1 MAIVSAVPNCLLGP
15 PPLPPGK
22 RFLCKTTTTT
32 NGASVASGSGAARKN
47 QASMQSS
54 TYLSFR
60 DPAVESWIPMGIV
73 VAYPREVINKPPINN
88 KKLGKTERAP
98 NGGLIKTASTSQSR
112 GKNRASNTWRTNG
125 SLSRDLEV
133 SDCDEIDGARVIE
146 TNLFRSHSEGNLHT
160 LRNNRN
166 RRRANNDP
174 VFSTPLD
181 KCIKRIYGSWKN
193 LLQLG
198 GMSRPS
204 KAVTQVKKVAPPA
217 VPDVFR
223 HSGSSFGSAGYA
235 SSEDGGF
242 LSSGG
247 GSAIGA
253 GSAGDDGSYGMPS
266 GKSPGPIFTH
276 PGFAFPPVV
285 GKYAHAEDQG
295 IDMTQSPGR
304 DSPGSSGSGSGSRH
318 STASLD
324 SGRASGYHLG
334 GPRGPGALASSPRC
348 SISSLGSHPDRPADL
363 DVVHAWLTELQFDEY
378 FPLFASAGY
387 DLATITR
394 MTPEDLTAIG
404 IKKPNHRKRLK
415 AEIDNLNVGDGLPEH
430 VPGSLEEWLRL
441 LRLEEYLGA
450 LHQQGMRSVED
461 VTTLTW
467 EDLEDIGIV
476 RLGHQKKLLLAIKRV
491 KDIRAGKRIQ
501 PLDLARLPPHPGHTQ
516 DVVIQRGGPD
526 LPSPDE
532 DCSSPVLRSFQRVG
546 NEATSTWRSMYA
558 ALPGGLEYSTINRGS
573 AGSRGKS
580 LESLEDAPLVYPPSP
595 APTSHADPIGW
606 RPRCFEDGD
615 LTPTNEAATSVDAG
629 GGTLPRP
636 RHCLVR
642 PRPVAKVTATPGQF
656 KSLPRD
662 FDNKYQ
668 LTYGLESSPHL
679 SKRRPPS
686 PPRRQSSRELVAPG
700 ANVNPSGDVVIDCS
714 GPVPTATCDD
724 HHIHHHLHHPPPPAP
739 APAMPSTPQMNRP
752 PSSTMSRSWGSVS
765 VNVNEE
771 HELIATLALQHRN
784 GSDASFKSSS
794 STESDSL
801 PFANENAGTIKQRAA
816 RVQEYA
822 GSPGGLGSH
831 VMGGHHMGG
840 GHNNVNNGN
849 NNGEGGGGEPADVL
863 NDIGNMLANL
873 TDELDAMLEEEKR
886 QGLNS

>member
-1 MAIVSAVPNCLLGP
+1 MRRI
-15 PPLPPGK
+15 
-22 RFLCKTTTTT
+22 
-32 NGASVASGSGAARKN
+32 SV
-47 QASMQSS
+47 
-54 TYLSFR
+54 
-60 DPAVESWIPMGIV
+60 
-73 VAYPREVINKPPINN
+73 
-88 KKLGKTERAP
+88 
-98 NGGLIKTASTSQSR
+98 
-112 GKNRASNTWRTNG
+112 
-125 SLSRDLEV
+125 
-133 SDCDEIDGARVIE
+133 
-146 TNLFRSHSEGNLHT
+146 
-160 LRNNRN
+160 
-166 RRRANNDP
+166 
-174 VFSTPLD
+174 
-181 KCIKRIYGSWKN
+181 
-193 LLQLG
+193 G

-204 KAVTQVKKVAPPA
+204 KAVTQAKKVAPPA

-235 SSEDGGF
+235 SSEDGCF
-242 LSSGG
+242 LSGG
-247 GSAIGA
+247 GSNG
-253 GSAGDDGSYGMPS
+253 GGGGGGGGAGDDGSYGMPS

-276 PGFAFPPVV
+276 PGFAFPPIV

-334 GPRGPGALASSPRC
+334 PRGPGALASSPRC

-363 DVVHAWLTELQFDEY
+363 DVVHAWLTELQLEEY
-378 FPLFASAGY
+378 FPLFATAGY

-415 AEIDNLNVGDGLPEH
+415 AEIDNLNIGDGLPEH

-516 DVVIQRGGPD
+516 EVVIQRSGPD

-532 DCSSPVLRSFQRVG
+532 DCSSPVLRSFQRAGGAAAGG
-546 NEATSTWRSMYA
+546 NETSSGNAWRSMYA
-558 ALPGGLEYSTINRGS
+558 ALPTGLDYNTMGRGP
-573 AGSRGKS
+573 RGKS
-580 LESLEDAPLVYPPSP
+580 LESLEDAPLGYPPSP
-595 APTSHADPIGW
+595 APSSSLAHGQLVEW
-606 RPRCFEDGD
+606 RPRSFEDGD
-615 LTPTNEAATSVDAG
+615 LTPTNEASVVEAG

-668 LTYGLESSPHL
+668 LTYGLESSPNL

-686 PPRRQSSRELVAPG
+686 PPRRQSSREMGSLSVTTG
-700 ANVNPSGDVVIDCS
+700 VGQSGTSDVVIDCS
-714 GPVPTATCDD
+714 GPVPTASCDE
-724 HHIHHHLHHPPPPAP
+724 HHHHHHHHHLHHHHPPPPPAP
-739 APAMPSTPQMNRP
+739 APAPSTPSQLNRP
-752 PSSTMSRSWGSVS
+752 PSSMSRSWGSVS

-771 HELIATLALQHRN
+771 HELIASLALQHRN

-816 RVQEYA
+816 RAQEYA
-822 GSPGGLGSH
+822 SSPGNMSSH
-831 VMGGHHMGG
+831 VMSHHSL
-840 GHNNVNNGN
+840 VNSSS
-849 NNGEGGGGEPADVL
+849 GGEPADVL

-886 QGLNS
+886 QGLNP

>member
-1 MAIVSAVPNCLLGP
+1 MLFV
-15 PPLPPGK
+15 
-22 RFLCKTTTTT
+22 
-32 NGASVASGSGAARKN
+32 VASI
-47 QASMQSS
+47 ASSS
-54 TYLSFR
+54 IFDMRPVVQHRINGRFYAMFIADFKVFRRSSF
-60 DPAVESWIPMGIV
+60 
-73 VAYPREVINKPPINN
+73 NFQC
-88 KKLGKTERAP
+88 T
-98 NGGLIKTASTSQSR
+98 
-112 GKNRASNTWRTNG
+112 
-125 SLSRDLEV
+125 
-133 SDCDEIDGARVIE
+133 
-146 TNLFRSHSEGNLHT
+146 
-160 LRNNRN
+160 
-166 RRRANNDP
+166 
-174 VFSTPLD
+174 
-181 KCIKRIYGSWKN
+181 
-193 LLQLG
+193 LG
-198 GMSRPS
+198 GMNRPS
-204 KAVTQVKKVAPPA
+204 KAVTQAKKVAPPA

-235 SSEDGGF
+235 SSEDSCFLPGSGPGGTT
-242 LSSGG
+242 
-247 GSAIGA
+247 
-253 GSAGDDGSYGMPS
+253 DEGSYGVPS

-334 GPRGPGALASSPRC
+334 PRGPGALASSPRC

-363 DVVHAWLTELQFDEY
+363 DVVHAWLTELQFEEY
-378 FPLFASAGY
+378 LPLFASAGY

-415 AEIDNLNVGDGLPEH
+415 AEIDNLNIGDGLPEH
-430 VPGSLEEWLRL
+430 IPGSLEEWLRL

-501 PLDLARLPPHPGHTQ
+501 PLDLARLPPHPGQTQ

-532 DCSSPVLRSFQRVG
+532 DCSSPVLRSFQRG
-546 NEATSTWRSMYA
+546 GSDTTSGGAWRSMYA
-558 ALPGGLEYSTINRGS
+558 ALPADYNIVGRS
-573 AGSRGKS
+573 GSRGKS
-580 LESLEDAPLVYPPSP
+580 LESLEDAPLGYPPSP
-595 APTSHADPIGW
+595 APSTHPQPVEW
-606 RPRCFEDGD
+606 RPRSFEDGD
-615 LTPTNEAATSVDAG
+615 LTPTNDTSVVDAG

-679 SKRRPPS
+679 PKRCPPS
-686 PPRRQSSRELVAPG
+686 PPRRQSSRDNSGSGVG
-700 ANVNPSGDVVIDCS
+700 VGGSGVGDVVIDCS
-714 GPVPTATCDD
+714 GPVPTASCED
-724 HHIHHHLHHPPPPAP
+724 HHIHHHQHHHLIHHPSPPPPAP
-739 APAMPSTPQMNRP
+739 APVPSTPPQINRP
-752 PSSTMSRSWGSVS
+752 PSSMSRSWGSVS

-771 HELIATLALQHRN
+771 HELIASLALQHRN

-816 RVQEYA
+816 RAQEYA
-822 GSPGGLGSH
+822 SG
-831 VMGGHHMGG
+831 
-840 GHNNVNNGN
+840 NTGN
-849 NNGEGGGGEPADVL
+849 NMPSHGISHHTGGSEPADVL

>member
-1 MAIVSAVPNCLLGP
+1 MRRI
-15 PPLPPGK
+15 
-22 RFLCKTTTTT
+22 
-32 NGASVASGSGAARKN
+32 SV
-47 QASMQSS
+47 
-54 TYLSFR
+54 
-60 DPAVESWIPMGIV
+60 
-73 VAYPREVINKPPINN
+73 
-88 KKLGKTERAP
+88 
-98 NGGLIKTASTSQSR
+98 
-112 GKNRASNTWRTNG
+112 
-125 SLSRDLEV
+125 
-133 SDCDEIDGARVIE
+133 
-146 TNLFRSHSEGNLHT
+146 
-160 LRNNRN
+160 
-166 RRRANNDP
+166 
-174 VFSTPLD
+174 
-181 KCIKRIYGSWKN
+181 
-193 LLQLG
+193 G

-204 KAVTQVKKVAPPA
+204 KAVTQAKKVAPPA
-217 VPDVFR
+217 VPNDFR

-235 SSEDGGF
+235 SSEDGSCF
-242 LSSGG
+242 LPGGLQPHGSGG
-247 GSAIGA
+247 GVVNSMNLTGGGHGLGA
-253 GSAGDDGSYGMPS
+253 PGSCGPNGGGGGGGGGDDGPYGMPA
-266 GKSPGPIFTH
+266 GKSPGPIFSH
-276 PGFAFPPVV
+276 PGFSFPAMV
-285 GKYAHAEDQG
+285 GKYAQHAEDQG

-334 GPRGPGALASSPRC
+334 PRSAGALTSSPRC
-348 SISSLGSHPDRPADL
+348 SISSLGSHPDRPTDL
-363 DVVHAWLTELQFDEY
+363 DLVHAWLAELQFDEY

-516 DVVIQRGGPD
+516 EVVIQRGGPD

-532 DCSSPVLRSFQRVG
+532 DCSSPILRSFQRPSDSHNTSSLSSNG
-546 NEATSTWRSMYA
+546 NGNSNGNGTGNGTGIGTGNGSSASSCASNNSTSWRSMYA
-558 ALPGGLEYSTINRGS
+558 ALPQSCLEYGTLSRAPSLIVGGS
-573 AGSRGKS
+573 SVGHSRGKS
-580 LESLEDAPLVYPPSP
+580 LESLEDVPLGYPPSP
-595 APTSHADPIGW
+595 APQSHHPQILDW
-606 RPRCFEDGD
+606 RPRSYDDGD
-615 LTPTNEAATSVDAG
+615 LTPTNDHAILIENIG

-642 PRPVAKVTATPGQF
+642 PRPVAKIQATHQGSY

-668 LTYGLESSPHL
+668 LTYGHDSSPNL
-679 SKRRPPS
+679 MKRRPPS
-686 PPRRQSSRELVAPG
+686 PPRRQSSRDLSSGSPITGGNSGNNG
-700 ANVNPSGDVVIDCS
+700 ADVVIDCS
-714 GPVPTATCDD
+714 GPVPTSTCDD
-724 HHIHHHLHHPPPPAP
+724 HHQQRLLHHQHQQHGQFHHLQHLTTRSSSPATQCQASQTP
-739 APAMPSTPQMNRP
+739 VGSSTPAQLSRP
-752 PSSTMSRSWGSVS
+752 PSSMSRSWGSVS
-765 VNVNEE
+765 ANVAEE
-771 HELIATLALQHRN
+771 HELMATLASQHRN

-816 RVQEYA
+816 RAAQEYA
-822 GSPGGLGSH
+822 NSPSH
-831 VMGGHHMGG
+831 IISQQHH
-840 GHNNVNNGN
+840 HSSSVSTVSVSS
-849 NNGEGGGGEPADVL
+849 EPADVL
-863 NDIGNMLANL
+863 SDIGNMLTNL
-873 TDELDAMLEEEKR
+873 TNELDAMLEEEKR
-886 QGLNS
+886 QGLNP

>member
-1 MAIVSAVPNCLLGP
+1 MAITAVTNCLGP

-22 RFLCKTTTTT
+22 RYSQKSSKKL
-32 NGASVASGSGAARKN
+32 
-47 QASMQSS
+47 SS
-54 TYLSFR
+54 TYKSFR
-60 DPAVESWIPMGIV
+60 DPALETW
-73 VAYPREVINKPPINN
+73 
-88 KKLGKTERAP
+88 L
-98 NGGLIKTASTSQSR
+98 SR
-112 GKNRASNTWRTNG
+112 GIPENFMTKLHLCEMPVNKIGTNQ
-125 SLSRDLEV
+125 S
-133 SDCDEIDGARVIE
+133 
-146 TNLFRSHSEGNLHT
+146 LFRSCSEGNLRVHET
-160 LRNNRN
+160 TVLPSN
-166 RRRANNDP
+166 
-174 VFSTPLD
+174 TPLN
-181 KCIKRIYGSWKN
+181 KCIKAIYGSWKN
-193 LLQLG
+193 LLHLG

-204 KAVTQVKKVAPPA
+204 KAVTQAKKVAPPA

-235 SSEDGGF
+235 SSEDSCF
-242 LSSGG
+242 LSGSGPG
-247 GSAIGA
+247 GTA
-253 GSAGDDGSYGMPS
+253 DDGSYGMPS

-276 PGFAFPPVV
+276 SGFAFPPVI

-334 GPRGPGALASSPRC
+334 PRGPGALASSPRC

-363 DVVHAWLTELQFDEY
+363 DVVHAWLTELQFEEY

-415 AEIDNLNVGDGLPEH
+415 AEIDNLNIGDGLPEH

-532 DCSSPVLRSFQRVG
+532 DCSSPVLRSFQRG
-546 NEATSTWRSMYA
+546 GSDTTSGVAWKSMYA
-558 ALPGGLEYSTINRGS
+558 AFPTDYNTVGRTS
-573 AGSRGKS
+573 SRGKS
-580 LESLEDAPLVYPPSP
+580 LESLEDAPLGYPPSP
-595 APTSHADPIGW
+595 APISHPQPLDW
-606 RPRCFEDGD
+606 RPRSFEDGD
-615 LTPTNEAATSVDAG
+615 LTPTNDASVIDAG

-642 PRPVAKVTATPGQF
+642 PRPVAKVTATPGQY

-662 FDNKYQ
+662 LDNKYQ

-679 SKRRPPS
+679 PKRCPPS
-686 PPRRQSSRELVAPG
+686 PPRRQSSRDTSSSVGSSA
-700 ANVNPSGDVVIDCS
+700 VGDVVIDCS
-714 GPVPTATCDD
+714 GPVPTASCDD
-724 HHIHHHLHHPPPPAP
+724 HHIHQHHHQHHHPLLHHPPPPPP
-739 APAMPSTPQMNRP
+739 APTPAPSTPSQLNRP
-752 PSSTMSRSWGSVS
+752 SSSMSRSWGSVS
-765 VNVNEE
+765 VNINEE

-801 PFANENAGTIKQRAA
+801 PFANENAGTIKQRTSRA
-816 RVQEYA
+816 QEYMA
-822 GSPGGLGSH
+822 GGPNSSI
-831 VMGGHHMGG
+831 GGHI
-840 GHNNVNNGN
+840 VNHHSN
-849 NNGEGGGGEPADVL
+849 GGEPADVL

>member
-1 MAIVSAVPNCLLGP
+1 MAITAVSICLGP

-22 RFLCKTTTTT
+22 RFLHK
-32 NGASVASGSGAARKN
+32 SSKKL
-47 QASMQSS
+47 SS
-54 TYLSFR
+54 TYKSFR
-60 DPAVESWIPMGIV
+60 DPAVEAWIPCGIFDKSQTKLYV
-73 VAYPREVINKPPINN
+73 REHSSVIYTINN
-88 KKLGKTERAP
+88 
-98 NGGLIKTASTSQSR
+98 S
-112 GKNRASNTWRTNG
+112 
-125 SLSRDLEV
+125 
-133 SDCDEIDGARVIE
+133 
-146 TNLFRSHSEGNLHT
+146 NLFRSCSEGNLS
-160 LRNNRN
+160 NRKTN
-166 RRRANNDP
+166 TAL
-174 VFSTPLD
+174 FATPLD
-181 KCIKRIYGSWKN
+181 KCIQAIYGSWKN
-193 LLQLG
+193 LMHLG
-198 GMSRPS
+198 GMNRPS
-204 KAVTQVKKVAPPA
+204 KAVTQAKKVAPPA

-235 SSEDGGF
+235 SSEDSCF
-242 LSSGG
+242 LSGSGPG
-247 GSAIGA
+247 GTT
-253 GSAGDDGSYGMPS
+253 DDGSYGMPS

-334 GPRGPGALASSPRC
+334 PRGPGALASSPRC
-348 SISSLGSHPDRPADL
+348 SISSLGSHPDRPTDL
-363 DVVHAWLTELQFDEY
+363 DVVHAWLTELQFEEY

-404 IKKPNHRKRLK
+404 IKKPNHRKQLK
-415 AEIDNLNVGDGLPEH
+415 AEIDNLNIGDGLPEH
-430 VPGSLEEWLRL
+430 IPGSLEEWLRL

-516 DVVIQRGGPD
+516 DVVIQRGGSD

-532 DCSSPVLRSFQRVG
+532 DCSSPVLKSFQRGG
-546 NEATSTWRSMYA
+546 NDTSAWRSMYA
-558 ALPGGLEYSTINRGS
+558 ALPADYNIVDRT
-573 AGSRGKS
+573 GSRGKS
-580 LESLEDAPLVYPPSP
+580 LESLEDAPLGYPPSP
-595 APTSHADPIGW
+595 APTTHQQPMEW
-606 RPRCFEDGD
+606 RPRSFEDGD
-615 LTPTNEAATSVDAG
+615 LTPTNDTSVVDAG

-668 LTYGLESSPHL
+668 LSYGLESSPHL
-679 SKRRPPS
+679 SKRCPPS
-686 PPRRQSSRELVAPG
+686 PPRRQSSRESGSSAVG
-700 ANVNPSGDVVIDCS
+700 SGGSGVGDVVIDCS
-714 GPVPTATCDD
+714 GPVPTASCED
-724 HHIHHHLHHPPPPAP
+724 HHIHHHQHHHILHHPSPPPPAP
-739 APAMPSTPQMNRP
+739 APAPSTPPQMNRP
-752 PSSTMSRSWGSVS
+752 PSSMSRSWGSVS

-771 HELIATLALQHRN
+771 HELIASLALQHRN

-816 RVQEYA
+816 RTQEYA
-822 GSPGGLGSH
+822 SGNPSNNIQNHVISHHSSGS
-831 VMGGHHMGG
+831 
-840 GHNNVNNGN
+840 
-849 NNGEGGGGEPADVL
+849 EPTDVL

>member
-1 MAIVSAVPNCLLGP
+1 MAITAVSSCLGP

-22 RFLCKTTTTT
+22 RFLQR
-32 NGASVASGSGAARKN
+32 SSRKL
-47 QASMQSS
+47 SS
-54 TYLSFR
+54 TYQSFR
-60 DPAVESWIPMGIV
+60 DPAIEVWNPLGTDNQQIGTVANCPV
-73 VAYPREVINKPPINN
+73 VFDAGNN
-88 KKLGKTERAP
+88 KYCHRKIRQGC
-98 NGGLIKTASTSQSR
+98 GGCSVSTAVSNLVRSR
-112 GKNRASNTWRTNG
+112 
-125 SLSRDLEV
+125 
-133 SDCDEIDGARVIE
+133 
-146 TNLFRSHSEGNLHT
+146 SEGNLFNARKKSDD
-160 LRNNRN
+160 LFNNYS
-166 RRRANNDP
+166 
-174 VFSTPLD
+174 VVSSPLD
-181 KCIKRIYGSWKN
+181 KCIKAIYGSWRN
-193 LLQLG
+193 LMQLG
-198 GMSRPS
+198 GMNRPS
-204 KAVTQVKKVAPPA
+204 KAVAQVKKVAPPA

-242 LSSGG
+242 LSGSGG
-247 GSAIGA
+247 G
-253 GSAGDDGSYGMPS
+253 GDDGSYGMPA

-334 GPRGPGALASSPRC
+334 PRGPGALASSPRC

-363 DVVHAWLTELQFDEY
+363 DVVHAWLTELQFEEY
-378 FPLFASAGY
+378 FTLFASAGY

-450 LHQQGMRSVED
+450 LQQQGMRSVED

-476 RLGHQKKLLLAIKRV
+476 RLGHQKRLLLAIKRV

-532 DCSSPVLRSFQRVG
+532 DCSSPVLRSFQRG
-546 NEATSTWRSMYA
+546 NEVNSTSTWRSMYA
-558 ALPGGLEYSTINRGS
+558 AMPQSLDYTVARTGP
-573 AGSRGKS
+573 RGKS
-580 LESLEDAPLVYPPSP
+580 LESLEDAPLSYPPSP
-595 APTSHADPIGW
+595 THVQPTQTEW
-606 RPRCFEDGD
+606 RPRSYEDGD
-615 LTPTNEAATSVDAG
+615 LTPTNEAAIEAG

-642 PRPVAKVTATPGQF
+642 PRPIAKVTATPGQF

-679 SKRRPPS
+679 PKRRPPS
-686 PPRRQSSRELVAPG
+686 PPRRQSSREIGTAVGGG
-700 ANVNPSGDVVIDCS
+700 AGDVVIDCS
-714 GPVPTATCDD
+714 GPVPTASCDEM
-724 HHIHHHLHHPPPPAP
+724 IPPPPAP
-739 APAMPSTPQMNRP
+739 APAQSAQSQQLRSH
-752 PSSTMSRSWGSVS
+752 SSMSRSWGSVGVS
-765 VNVNEE
+765 VNEE
-771 HELIATLALQHRN
+771 HELIASLALQHRN

-816 RVQEYA
+816 RAQDYT
-822 GSPGGLGSH
+822 SPP
-831 VMGGHHMGG
+831 MGGMMGHHHSGTG
-840 GHNNVNNGN
+840 TGQETG
-849 NNGEGGGGEPADVL
+849 DVL

-886 QGLNS
+886 QGLNP

>member
-1 MAIVSAVPNCLLGP
+1 MAITAMANCLGP

-22 RFLCKTTTTT
+22 RFLQK
-32 NGASVASGSGAARKN
+32 SRKL
-47 QASMQSS
+47 SS
-54 TYLSFR
+54 TYKSFH
-60 DPAVESWIPMGIV
+60 DPAVEAWLPHRVLENPM
-73 VAYPREVINKPPINN
+73 A
-88 KKLGKTERAP
+88 KLRPCETTIGTIAAK
-98 NGGLIKTASTSQSR
+98 QS
-112 GKNRASNTWRTNG
+112 
-125 SLSRDLEV
+125 
-133 SDCDEIDGARVIE
+133 
-146 TNLFRSHSEGNLHT
+146 LFRSCSEGNLCSRKT
-160 LRNNRN
+160 TAALAPSN
-166 RRRANNDP
+166 
-174 VFSTPLD
+174 TPLE
-181 KCIKRIYGSWKN
+181 KCIKTIYGSWKN
-193 LLQLG
+193 LLHLG

-204 KAVTQVKKVAPPA
+204 KAVTQAKKVAPPA

-235 SSEDGGF
+235 SSEDSCF
-242 LSSGG
+242 LSGSG
-247 GSAIGA
+247 
-253 GSAGDDGSYGMPS
+253 
-266 GKSPGPIFTH
+266 PG
-276 PGFAFPPVV
+276 
-285 GKYAHAEDQG
+285 G

-324 SGRASGYHLG
+324 SGRASGYHL

-363 DVVHAWLTELQFDEY
+363 DVVHAWLTELQFEEY

-415 AEIDNLNVGDGLPEH
+415 AEIDNLNIGDGLPEH

-476 RLGHQKKLLLAIKRV
+476 RLGHQKRLLLAIKRV

-532 DCSSPVLRSFQRVG
+532 DCSSPVLRSFQRGG
-546 NEATSTWRSMYA
+546 NDTTSGATWRSMYA
-558 ALPGGLEYSTINRGS
+558 ALPADYNTVGRT
-573 AGSRGKS
+573 GSRGKS
-580 LESLEDAPLVYPPSP
+580 LESLEDAPLGYPPSP
-595 APTSHADPIGW
+595 APISHPQPLEW
-606 RPRCFEDGD
+606 RPRSFEDGD
-615 LTPTNEAATSVDAG
+615 LTPTNDASVVDAG

-642 PRPVAKVTATPGQF
+642 PRPVAKVTATPGQY

-679 SKRRPPS
+679 PKRCPPS
-686 PPRRQSSRELVAPG
+686 PPRRQSSRDATSSSVSVGGTA
-700 ANVNPSGDVVIDCS
+700 VGDVVIDCS
-714 GPVPTATCDD
+714 GPVPTASCDD
-724 HHIHHHLHHPPPPAP
+724 HHIHQHHHQHHHLLHHPPPPPP
-739 APAMPSTPQMNRP
+739 APTPAPSTPPQLNRP
-752 PSSTMSRSWGSVS
+752 PSSMSRSWGSVS

-801 PFANENAGTIKQRAA
+801 PFANENAGTIKQRAGRA
-816 RVQEYA
+816 QEYV
-822 GSPGGLGSH
+822 PGGPTSI
-831 VMGGHHMGG
+831 GGHV
-840 GHNNVNNGN
+840 VNHHSTV
-849 NNGEGGGGEPADVL
+849 GEPADVL

>member
-1 MAIVSAVPNCLLGP
+1 MKTRPLLCQRS
-15 PPLPPGK
+15 L
-22 RFLCKTTTTT
+22 RT
-32 NGASVASGSGAARKN
+32 
-47 QASMQSS
+47 
-54 TYLSFR
+54 LS
-60 DPAVESWIPMGIV
+60 
-73 VAYPREVINKPPINN
+73 EV
-88 KKLGKTERAP
+88 
-98 NGGLIKTASTSQSR
+98 
-112 GKNRASNTWRTNG
+112 
-125 SLSRDLEV
+125 
-133 SDCDEIDGARVIE
+133 
-146 TNLFRSHSEGNLHT
+146 
-160 LRNNRN
+160 
-166 RRRANNDP
+166 
-174 VFSTPLD
+174 
-181 KCIKRIYGSWKN
+181 
-193 LLQLG
+193 G

-235 SSEDGGF
+235 SSEDGCF
-242 LSSGG
+242 LSSGTG
-247 GSAIGA
+247 GGGA
-253 GSAGDDGSYGMPS
+253 VDDGSYGMPS

-276 PGFAFPPVV
+276 PGFAFPPIV
-285 GKYAHAEDQG
+285 GKYTHAEDQG

-334 GPRGPGALASSPRC
+334 PRGHGALTSSPRC
-348 SISSLGSHPDRPADL
+348 SISSLGSHPDRPGDL
-363 DVVHAWLTELQFDEY
+363 DVVHAWLTELQFEEY

-415 AEIDNLNVGDGLPEH
+415 AEIDNLNIGDGLPEH

-501 PLDLARLPPHPGHTQ
+501 PLDLARLPPHPGQTQ
-516 DVVIQRGGPD
+516 DVVIQRGAPD

-532 DCSSPVLRSFQRVG
+532 DCTSPVLRSFQRTG
-546 NEATSTWRSMYA
+546 NENTSCATWRSMYG
-558 ALPGGLEYSTINRGS
+558 ALPAGLDYNTVGRGNP
-573 AGSRGKS
+573 RGKS
-580 LESLEDAPLVYPPSP
+580 LESLEDAPVTYPPSP
-595 APTSHADPIGW
+595 APVVHPQPVDW
-606 RPRCFEDGD
+606 RPRSYEDGD
-615 LTPTNEAATSVDAG
+615 LTPTNEGSIIEVG

-642 PRPVAKVTATPGQF
+642 PRPVAKVMATPGQF

-668 LTYGLESSPHL
+668 LTYGLESSPNL

-686 PPRRQSSRELVAPG
+686 PPRRQSSRDMGSAVVG
-700 ANVNPSGDVVIDCS
+700 GGNVGDVVIDCS

-724 HHIHHHLHHPPPPAP
+724 HHLHHHHHPPPPAP
-739 APAMPSTPQMNRP
+739 AAPPSTPPQLNRP
-752 PSSTMSRSWGSVS
+752 PSSMSRSWGSVS

-816 RVQEYA
+816 RAQEYVGNTA
-822 GSPGGLGSH
+822 NIGNHL
-831 VMGGHHMGG
+831 VNHHT
-840 GHNNVNNGN
+840 
-849 NNGEGGGGEPADVL
+849 GGGEPADVL
-863 NDIGNMLANL
+863 NDIGNMLTNL
-873 TDELDAMLEEEKR
+873 TNELDAMLEEEKR

>member
-1 MAIVSAVPNCLLGP
+1 MS
-15 PPLPPGK
+15 
-22 RFLCKTTTTT
+22 KTK
-32 NGASVASGSGAARKN
+32 V
-47 QASMQSS
+47 
-54 TYLSFR
+54 
-60 DPAVESWIPMGIV
+60 
-73 VAYPREVINKPPINN
+73 YPRERNPMICTIS
-88 KKLGKTERAP
+88 
-98 NGGLIKTASTSQSR
+98 NGI
-112 GKNRASNTWRTNG
+112 
-125 SLSRDLEV
+125 
-133 SDCDEIDGARVIE
+133 
-146 TNLFRSHSEGNLHT
+146 LFRSCSEGNLNTHKT
-160 LRNNRN
+160 SAVLS
-166 RRRANNDP
+166 A
-174 VFSTPLD
+174 TPLD
-181 KCIKRIYGSWKN
+181 KCIQAIYGSWKN
-193 LLQLG
+193 LMHLG
-198 GMSRPS
+198 GMNRPS
-204 KAVTQVKKVAPPA
+204 KAVTQAKKVAPPA

-235 SSEDGGF
+235 SSEDSCFLPGSGPGGTTDE
-242 LSSGG
+242 S
-247 GSAIGA
+247 
-253 GSAGDDGSYGMPS
+253 SYGVPS

-276 PGFAFPPVV
+276 PGFAFPAVV

-334 GPRGPGALASSPRC
+334 PRGPGALASSPRC

-363 DVVHAWLTELQFDEY
+363 DVVHAWLTELQFEEY

-415 AEIDNLNVGDGLPEH
+415 AEIDNLNIGDGLPEH
-430 VPGSLEEWLRL
+430 IPGSLEEWLRL

-501 PLDLARLPPHPGHTQ
+501 PLDLARLPPHPGQTQ

-532 DCSSPVLRSFQRVG
+532 DCSSPVLRSFQRGG
-546 NEATSTWRSMYA
+546 NDTTSGATWR
-558 ALPGGLEYSTINRGS
+558 
-573 AGSRGKS
+573 K
-580 LESLEDAPLVYPPSP
+580 SLEDAPLGYPPSP
-595 APTSHADPIGW
+595 APSAHPQPIEW
-606 RPRCFEDGD
+606 RPRSFEDGD
-615 LTPTNEAATSVDAG
+615 LTPTNDTSVVDAG

-668 LTYGLESSPHL
+668 LTYGLESSPHFP
-679 SKRRPPS
+679 KRCPPS
-686 PPRRQSSRELVAPG
+686 PPRRQSSRDNNASGVG
-700 ANVNPSGDVVIDCS
+700 VGGSGVGDVVIDCS
-714 GPVPTATCDD
+714 GPVPTTSCEE
-724 HHIHHHLHHPPPPAP
+724 HIHHHQHHHLIHHPSPPPPAP
-739 APAMPSTPQMNRP
+739 APVPSTPPQINRP
-752 PSSTMSRSWGSVS
+752 SSSMSRSWGSVS

-771 HELIATLALQHRN
+771 HELIASLALQHRN

-816 RVQEYA
+816 RAQEYTS
-822 GSPGGLGSH
+822 G
-831 VMGGHHMGG
+831 
-840 GHNNVNNGN
+840 NTGN
-849 NNGEGGGGEPADVL
+849 NLQNHGISHHTSGSEPADVL

>member
-1 MAIVSAVPNCLLGP
+1 MTLAVSAE
-15 PPLPPGK
+15 
-22 RFLCKTTTTT
+22 R
-32 NGASVASGSGAARKN
+32 
-47 QASMQSS
+47 SS
-54 TYLSFR
+54 TLR
-60 DPAVESWIPMGIV
+60 D
-73 VAYPREVINKPPINN
+73 
-88 KKLGKTERAP
+88 
-98 NGGLIKTASTSQSR
+98 GLINS
-112 GKNRASNTWRTNG
+112 
-125 SLSRDLEV
+125 V
-133 SDCDEIDGARVIE
+133 
-146 TNLFRSHSEGNLHT
+146 
-160 LRNNRN
+160 
-166 RRRANNDP
+166 
-174 VFSTPLD
+174 
-181 KCIKRIYGSWKN
+181 
-193 LLQLG
+193 G

-204 KAVTQVKKVAPPA
+204 KAVAQVKKVAPPA

-235 SSEDGGF
+235 SSEDGCF
-242 LSSGG
+242 LSGSGG
-247 GSAIGA
+247 G
-253 GSAGDDGSYGMPS
+253 GDDGSYGMPA

-334 GPRGPGALASSPRC
+334 PRGPGALASSPRC

-363 DVVHAWLTELQFDEY
+363 DVVHAWLTELQFEEY
-378 FPLFASAGY
+378 FTLFASAGY

-450 LHQQGMRSVED
+450 LQQQGMRSVED

-476 RLGHQKKLLLAIKRV
+476 RLGHQKRLLLAIKRV

-532 DCSSPVLRSFQRVG
+532 DCSSPVLRSFQRG
-546 NEATSTWRSMYA
+546 NEVNSTSTWRSMYA
-558 ALPGGLEYSTINRGS
+558 AMPQSLDYTVARTGP
-573 AGSRGKS
+573 RGKS
-580 LESLEDAPLVYPPSP
+580 LESLEDAPLSYPPSP
-595 APTSHADPIGW
+595 THVQPTQTEW
-606 RPRCFEDGD
+606 RPRSYEDGD
-615 LTPTNEAATSVDAG
+615 LTPTNEAAIEAG

-642 PRPVAKVTATPGQF
+642 PRPIAKVTATPGQF

-679 SKRRPPS
+679 PKRRPPS
-686 PPRRQSSRELVAPG
+686 PPRRQSSREIGTSVG
-700 ANVNPSGDVVIDCS
+700 GGTGEVVIDCS
-714 GPVPTATCDD
+714 GPVPTASCDEM
-724 HHIHHHLHHPPPPAP
+724 IPPPPAP
-739 APAMPSTPQMNRP
+739 APAQSAQSQQIRP
-752 PSSTMSRSWGSVS
+752 HSSMSRSWGSVGVS
-765 VNVNEE
+765 VNEE
-771 HELIATLALQHRN
+771 HELIASLALQHRN

-816 RVQEYA
+816 RAQDYT
-822 GSPGGLGSH
+822 SPP
-831 VMGGHHMGG
+831 MGGMMGHHHSGAG
-840 GHNNVNNGN
+840 TGQETG
-849 NNGEGGGGEPADVL
+849 DVL

-886 QGLNS
+886 QGLNP

>member
-1 MAIVSAVPNCLLGP
+1 MVGDLEPSSRPTPMRTCSFARARSSLPVRVISTEPGVFF
-15 PPLPPGK
+15 PPGTSESLLLTPLQC
-22 RFLCKTTTTT
+22 RRP
-32 NGASVASGSGAARKN
+32 ARVVVSSGTGNFFTFYSFFSPTRTHTHFAHTAARHTCT
-47 QASMQSS
+47 M
-54 TYLSFR
+54 Y
-60 DPAVESWIPMGIV
+60 IV
-73 VAYPREVINKPPINN
+73 QY
-88 KKLGKTERAP
+88 
-98 NGGLIKTASTSQSR
+98 TAHQWSKIS
-112 GKNRASNTWRTNG
+112 
-125 SLSRDLEV
+125 SLS
-133 SDCDEIDGARVIE
+133 
-146 TNLFRSHSEGNLHT
+146 LFYSH
-160 LRNNRN
+160 LREESMGTK
-166 RRRANNDP
+166 AE
-174 VFSTPLD
+174 
-181 KCIKRIYGSWKN
+181 
-193 LLQLG
+193 LG

-247 GSAIGA
+247 GVP
-253 GSAGDDGSYGMPS
+253 GDDGSYGMPA
-266 GKSPGPIFTH
+266 GKSPGPIYTH

-334 GPRGPGALASSPRC
+334 PRGLGSGGALTSSPRC
-348 SISSLGSHPDRPADL
+348 SISSLGSHPDRPSDL
-363 DVVHAWLTELQFDEY
+363 DVHAWLTELQFEEY
-378 FPLFASAGY
+378 FQLFSSAGY

-430 VPGSLEEWLRL
+430 IPGSLEEWLRL

-516 DVVIQRGGPD
+516 DVVIQRGGSD

-532 DCSSPVLRSFQRVG
+532 DCSSPVLRSFQR
-546 NEATSTWRSMYA
+546 NESSPWRSMYA
-558 ALPGGLEYSTINRGS
+558 ALPAGVDYATVGRGP
-573 AGSRGKS
+573 RGKS
-580 LESLEDAPLVYPPSP
+580 LESLEDAPLTYPPSP
-595 APTSHADPIGW
+595 APSSHADTINW

-615 LTPTNEAATSVDAG
+615 VTPTNEVYDKSMIEAG
-629 GGTLPRP
+629 GNTLPRP

-642 PRPVAKVTATPGQF
+642 PRPVAKLLDQVTATPGQF

-686 PPRRQSSRELVAPG
+686 PPRRQSSRDLG
-700 ANVNPSGDVVIDCS
+700 NNGNGDVVIDCS
-714 GPVPTATCDD
+714 GPVPTTCEE
-724 HHIHHHLHHPPPPAP
+724 HHLHHHHLHHQQPPPPAP
-739 APAMPSTPQMNRP
+739 SGAPSTPQMHR
-752 PSSTMSRSWGSVS
+752 PSSSMSRSWGSVS
-765 VNVNEE
+765 TNVNDE
-771 HELIATLALQHRN
+771 HELIASLALQHRN

-801 PFANENAGTIKQRAA
+801 PFANENAGTIKQRVA
-816 RVQEYA
+816 RVQEY
-822 GSPGGLGSH
+822 GQNSPNLSGH
-831 VMGGHHMGG
+831 IMGHHQQ
-840 GHNNVNNGN
+840 HHSHHHHPQHHHHVVGN
-849 NNGEGGGGEPADVL
+849 ESGRDEPADVL

>member
-1 MAIVSAVPNCLLGP
+1 MRRI
-15 PPLPPGK
+15 
-22 RFLCKTTTTT
+22 
-32 NGASVASGSGAARKN
+32 SV
-47 QASMQSS
+47 
-54 TYLSFR
+54 
-60 DPAVESWIPMGIV
+60 
-73 VAYPREVINKPPINN
+73 
-88 KKLGKTERAP
+88 
-98 NGGLIKTASTSQSR
+98 
-112 GKNRASNTWRTNG
+112 
-125 SLSRDLEV
+125 
-133 SDCDEIDGARVIE
+133 
-146 TNLFRSHSEGNLHT
+146 
-160 LRNNRN
+160 
-166 RRRANNDP
+166 
-174 VFSTPLD
+174 
-181 KCIKRIYGSWKN
+181 
-193 LLQLG
+193 G
-198 GMSRPS
+198 GMNRPS
-204 KAVTQVKKVAPPA
+204 KSVTQAKKVAPPA

-235 SSEDGGF
+235 SSEDSCF
-242 LSSGG
+242 LSGNGPGG
-247 GSAIGA
+247 TM
-253 GSAGDDGSYGMPS
+253 DEGSYGVPS

-276 PGFAFPPVV
+276 PGFAFPSIV

-334 GPRGPGALASSPRC
+334 PRGPGALTSSPRC
-348 SISSLGSHPDRPADL
+348 SISSLGSHLDRPADL
-363 DVVHAWLTELQFDEY
+363 DVVHAWLTEIQYEEY

-415 AEIDNLNVGDGLPEH
+415 AEIDNLNIGDGLPEH
-430 VPGSLEEWLRL
+430 IPGSLEEWLRL

-501 PLDLARLPPHPGHTQ
+501 PLDLARLPPHPGQTQ

-532 DCSSPVLRSFQRVG
+532 DCSSPVLRSFQRG
-546 NEATSTWRSMYA
+546 GSDNTSGSAWRSMYA
-558 ALPGGLEYSTINRGS
+558 ALPTDYNIVGRT
-573 AGSRGKS
+573 GSRGKS
-580 LESLEDAPLVYPPSP
+580 LESLEDAPLGYPPSP
-595 APTSHADPIGW
+595 APSTHPQPNEW
-606 RPRCFEDGD
+606 RPRSFEDGD
-615 LTPTNEAATSVDAG
+615 LTPTNDTSVVDAG

-679 SKRRPPS
+679 PKRCPPS
-686 PPRRQSSRELVAPG
+686 PPRRQSSRDNNG
-700 ANVNPSGDVVIDCS
+700 SNVGVGGSGVSDVVIDCS
-714 GPVPTATCDD
+714 GPVPTASCEE
-724 HHIHHHLHHPPPPAP
+724 HHMHHHQHHHLMHHPSPPPPAP
-739 APAMPSTPQMNRP
+739 APVPSTSPQMNRP
-752 PSSTMSRSWGSVS
+752 PSSMSRSWGSVS

-771 HELIATLALQHRN
+771 HELIASLALQHRN

-816 RVQEYA
+816 RAQEYA
-822 GSPGGLGSH
+822 SNNTTNNMQSHGISHHSGGSA
-831 VMGGHHMGG
+831 
-840 GHNNVNNGN
+840 
-849 NNGEGGGGEPADVL
+849 PADVL
-863 NDIGNMLANL
+863 HDIGNMLANL

>member
-1 MAIVSAVPNCLLGP
+1 MAITAVSSCLGP

-22 RFLCKTTTTT
+22 RFLQRSSK
-32 NGASVASGSGAARKN
+32 KL
-47 QASMQSS
+47 SS

-60 DPAVESWIPMGIV
+60 DPAIELWIPMVHHEIPQYAV
-73 VAYPREVINKPPINN
+73 IKPLPPR
-88 KKLGKTERAP
+88 
-98 NGGLIKTASTSQSR
+98 SR
-112 GKNRASNTWRTNG
+112 SRASYTTHNNQDFHFP
-125 SLSRDLEV
+125 S
-133 SDCDEIDGARVIE
+133 A
-146 TNLFRSHSEGNLHT
+146 NLFRSQSEGNLRVKKTANMST
-160 LRNNRN
+160 L
-166 RRRANNDP
+166 A
-174 VFSTPLD
+174 PLD
-181 KCIKRIYGSWKN
+181 KCIKAIYGSWKN
-193 LLQLG
+193 LMHLG

-247 GSAIGA
+247 GAP
-253 GSAGDDGSYGMPS
+253 GDDGSYGMPA
-266 GKSPGPIFTH
+266 GKSPGPIYTYS
-276 PGFAFPPVV
+276 GFAFPPVV
-285 GKYAHAEDQG
+285 GNKYAHAEDQG

-334 GPRGPGALASSPRC
+334 PRGPGALASSPRC
-348 SISSLGSHPDRPADL
+348 SISSLGSHPDRPTDL
-363 DVVHAWLTELQFDEY
+363 DVVHAWLTELQFEEY

-430 VPGSLEEWLRL
+430 IPGSLEEWLRL

-516 DVVIQRGGPD
+516 DVVIQRGGSD

-532 DCSSPVLRSFQRVG
+532 DCSSPVLRSFQR
-546 NEATSTWRSMYA
+546 NESTSAWRSMYA
-558 ALPGGLEYSTINRGS
+558 ALPGGLEYNTVGRGP
-573 AGSRGKS
+573 RGKS
-580 LESLEDAPLVYPPSP
+580 LESLEDAPLAYPPSP
-595 APTSHADPIGW
+595 APTSHIESIGW

-615 LTPTNEAATSVDAG
+615 VTPTNEVSSIIEAG
-629 GGTLPRP
+629 GNTLPRP

-642 PRPVAKVTATPGQF
+642 PRPVAKVTATQGQF

-679 SKRRPPS
+679 TKRRPPS
-686 PPRRQSSRELVAPG
+686 PPRRQSSRDIG
-700 ANVNPSGDVVIDCS
+700 SNGGNGDVVIDCS
-714 GPVPTATCDD
+714 GPVPTTCEE
-724 HHIHHHLHHPPPPAP
+724 HLHHHLHHPPPPAP
-739 APAMPSTPQMNRP
+739 SGAPSTPQMHRP
-752 PSSTMSRSWGSVS
+752 TSSMSRSWGSVS
-765 VNVNEE
+765 ANVNEE

-816 RVQEYA
+816 RVQEYTNNP
-822 GSPGGLGSH
+822 SSLGSH
-831 VMGGHHMGG
+831 TTSHQHHHHTQQYHHIIGSESSG
-840 GHNNVNNGN
+840 D
-849 NNGEGGGGEPADVL
+849 EPADVL

>member
-1 MAIVSAVPNCLLGP
+1 MRRI
-15 PPLPPGK
+15 
-22 RFLCKTTTTT
+22 
-32 NGASVASGSGAARKN
+32 SV
-47 QASMQSS
+47 
-54 TYLSFR
+54 
-60 DPAVESWIPMGIV
+60 
-73 VAYPREVINKPPINN
+73 
-88 KKLGKTERAP
+88 
-98 NGGLIKTASTSQSR
+98 
-112 GKNRASNTWRTNG
+112 
-125 SLSRDLEV
+125 
-133 SDCDEIDGARVIE
+133 
-146 TNLFRSHSEGNLHT
+146 
-160 LRNNRN
+160 
-166 RRRANNDP
+166 
-174 VFSTPLD
+174 
-181 KCIKRIYGSWKN
+181 
-193 LLQLG
+193 G

-204 KAVTQVKKVAPPA
+204 KAVTQAKKVAPPA

-235 SSEDGGF
+235 SSEDGCF
-242 LSSGG
+242 LPTAGG
-247 GSAIGA
+247 GAAGPGPGPGPGNGNGVGA
-253 GSAGDDGSYGMPS
+253 PDDASYGMPS
-266 GKSPGPIFTH
+266 GKSPGPVFTH
-276 PGFAFPPVV
+276 PGFAFPPIV

-334 GPRGPGALASSPRC
+334 PRGPGALASSPRC

-363 DVVHAWLTELQFDEY
+363 DVVHAWLSELQFEEY

-415 AEIDNLNVGDGLPEH
+415 AEIDNLNIGDGLPEH

-532 DCSSPVLRSFQRVG
+532 DCSSPILRSFQRG
-546 NEATSTWRSMYA
+546 ASTEATSGAWRSMYA
-558 ALPGGLEYSTINRGS
+558 ALPATLEYGTTAAAPGGGARG
-573 AGSRGKS
+573 GGCRGKS
-580 LESLEDAPLVYPPSP
+580 LESLEDAPLGYPPSP
-595 APTSHADPIGW
+595 APSLHPQAVEW
-606 RPRCFEDGD
+606 RPRSFEDGD
-615 LTPTNEAATSVDAG
+615 LTPTNEPSAVEAG

-642 PRPVAKVTATPGQF
+642 PRPVAKVTATTGQF
-656 KSLPRD
+656 KSLPRE

-679 SKRRPPS
+679 PKRCPPS
-686 PPRRQSSRELVAPG
+686 PPRRQSSRDVGPG
-700 ANVNPSGDVVIDCS
+700 TPGPGDVVIDCS
-714 GPVPTATCDD
+714 GPVPTASCEEHLR
-724 HHIHHHLHHPPPPAP
+724 HHHHHLHHHHRHPPPHHHPQGQSPGSA
-739 APAMPSTPQMNRP
+739 PSTPPQMSRP
-752 PSSTMSRSWGSVS
+752 PSSMSRSWGSVS

-771 HELIATLALQHRN
+771 HELIASLALQHRN

-794 STESDSL
+794 SAESDSL
-801 PFANENAGTIKQRAA
+801 PFANENAGTIKQRTA
-816 RVQEYA
+816 RGPEYSS
-822 GSPGGLGSH
+822 SPGNMGGQREGLGA
-831 VMGGHHMGG
+831 
-840 GHNNVNNGN
+840 
-849 NNGEGGGGEPADVL
+849 GGEPADVL

-886 QGLNS
+886 QGLNP

>member
-1 MAIVSAVPNCLLGP
+1 MRRI
-15 PPLPPGK
+15 
-22 RFLCKTTTTT
+22 
-32 NGASVASGSGAARKN
+32 SV
-47 QASMQSS
+47 
-54 TYLSFR
+54 
-60 DPAVESWIPMGIV
+60 
-73 VAYPREVINKPPINN
+73 
-88 KKLGKTERAP
+88 
-98 NGGLIKTASTSQSR
+98 
-112 GKNRASNTWRTNG
+112 
-125 SLSRDLEV
+125 
-133 SDCDEIDGARVIE
+133 
-146 TNLFRSHSEGNLHT
+146 
-160 LRNNRN
+160 
-166 RRRANNDP
+166 
-174 VFSTPLD
+174 
-181 KCIKRIYGSWKN
+181 
-193 LLQLG
+193 G

-204 KAVTQVKKVAPPA
+204 KVVTQAKKVAPPA

-223 HSGSSFGSAGYA
+223 HSGSSFGSVGYA
-235 SSEDGGF
+235 SSEDSCF
-242 LSSGG
+242 LSGSGPG
-247 GSAIGA
+247 GTT
-253 GSAGDDGSYGMPS
+253 DDGSYGMPS

-276 PGFAFPPVV
+276 SGFAFPQVI

-334 GPRGPGALASSPRC
+334 PRGPGALASSPRC
-348 SISSLGSHPDRPADL
+348 SISSLGSHPDRPTDL
-363 DVVHAWLTELQFDEY
+363 DVVHAWLTELQFEEY

-415 AEIDNLNVGDGLPEH
+415 TEIDNLNIGDGLPDH
-430 VPGSLEEWLRL
+430 IPGSLEEWLRL

-476 RLGHQKKLLLAIKRV
+476 RLGHQKKLLLAIKRI

-501 PLDLARLPPHPGHTQ
+501 PLDLVRLPPHPGHTQ
-516 DVVIQRGGPD
+516 DVIIQRGGPD

-532 DCSSPVLRSFQRVG
+532 DCSSPVLRSFQRSG
-546 NEATSTWRSMYA
+546 NDVTSGITWKSMYA
-558 ALPGGLEYSTINRGS
+558 AFPTDYNIVGCIS
-573 AGSRGKS
+573 SRGKS
-580 LESLEDAPLVYPPSP
+580 LESLEDAPLGFPPSP
-595 APTSHADPIGW
+595 APVSHPQPLDW
-606 RPRCFEDGD
+606 RPRSFEDGD
-615 LTPTNEAATSVDAG
+615 LTPTNDASVIDAG

-642 PRPVAKVTATPGQF
+642 PRPVAKVTATPGQY

-662 FDNKYQ
+662 LDNKYL

-679 SKRRPPS
+679 PKRCPPS
-686 PPRRQSSRELVAPG
+686 PPRRQSSRDTTGSSIVG
-700 ANVNPSGDVVIDCS
+700 VSGTAVGDIVIDCS
-714 GPVPTATCDD
+714 GPVPTASCDD
-724 HHIHHHLHHPPPPAP
+724 RHIHQHHHQHHLLHRLSPQPLAPTPA
-739 APAMPSTPQMNRP
+739 PSTPSQLNQ
-752 PSSTMSRSWGSVS
+752 PSSSMSRSWGN
-765 VNVNEE
+765 VNVNINEE
-771 HELIATLALQHRN
+771 HELIASLALQHRN

-801 PFANENAGTIKQRAA
+801 PFANENAGTIKQRTG
-816 RVQEYA
+816 RPQEYTA
-822 GSPGGLGSH
+822 GPNTNIISDH
-831 VMGGHHMGG
+831 IINHHSDD
-840 GHNNVNNGN
+840 
-849 NNGEGGGGEPADVL
+849 GEPADVL

>member
-1 MAIVSAVPNCLLGP
+1 MAITSITNCLGP

-22 RFLCKTTTTT
+22 RFLQKP
-32 NGASVASGSGAARKN
+32 SK
-47 QASMQSS
+47 QLSS
-54 TYLSFR
+54 TYKSFC
-60 DPAVESWIPMGIV
+60 DPAVEIWLPHGIPENLM
-73 VAYPREVINKPPINN
+73 A
-88 KKLGKTERAP
+88 KLYLHEITMSKIG
-98 NGGLIKTASTSQSR
+98 
-112 GKNRASNTWRTNG
+112 TNQ
-125 SLSRDLEV
+125 
-133 SDCDEIDGARVIE
+133 
-146 TNLFRSHSEGNLHT
+146 NLFRSCSEGNL
-160 LRNNRN
+160 
-166 RRRANNDP
+166 RARETTVLP
-174 VFSTPLD
+174 STSLN
-181 KCIKRIYGSWKN
+181 KCIKAIYGSWKN
-193 LLQLG
+193 LLYLG

-204 KAVTQVKKVAPPA
+204 KAVTQAKKVAPPA

-235 SSEDGGF
+235 SSEDNCF
-242 LSSGG
+242 LSGSGPG
-247 GSAIGA
+247 GTT
-253 GSAGDDGSYGMPS
+253 DDGSYVVPS

-276 PGFAFPPVV
+276 SGFTFPPVI

-334 GPRGPGALASSPRC
+334 LRGPGALASSPRC
-348 SISSLGSHPDRPADL
+348 SISSLGSHPDRPTDL
-363 DVVHAWLTELQFDEY
+363 DVVHAWLTELQFEEY

-415 AEIDNLNVGDGLPEH
+415 AEIDNLNIGDGLPEH

-516 DVVIQRGGPD
+516 DVVIQRSGPD

-532 DCSSPVLRSFQRVG
+532 NCSSPVLRSFQRG
-546 NEATSTWRSMYA
+546 GSDTTSDVTWKSMYA
-558 ALPGGLEYSTINRGS
+558 AFPTDYNTVGRTS
-573 AGSRGKS
+573 SRGKS
-580 LESLEDAPLVYPPSP
+580 LESLEDAPLGYPPSP
-595 APTSHADPIGW
+595 APTSHPQSLDW
-606 RPRCFEDGD
+606 RPRSFEDGD
-615 LTPTNEAATSVDAG
+615 LTPTNDSIVDAG

-642 PRPVAKVTATPGQF
+642 PRPVAKVTATPGQY

-662 FDNKYQ
+662 LNNKYQ

-679 SKRRPPS
+679 PKRCPPS
-686 PPRRQSSRELVAPG
+686 PPRRQSSRDTTSSSVIAVG
-700 ANVNPSGDVVIDCS
+700 GSVIGDVVIDCS
-714 GPVPTATCDD
+714 GPVPTASCDD
-724 HHIHHHLHHPPPPAP
+724 HLIHHHQHLLHHPSPPPPAP
-739 APAMPSTPQMNRP
+739 TPVPTSASSTPPQLNRP
-752 PSSTMSRSWGSVS
+752 SSSMSRSWGSVS
-765 VNVNEE
+765 VNINEE
-771 HELIATLALQHRN
+771 HELIASLALQHRN

-801 PFANENAGTIKQRAA
+801 PFANENAGTIKQRANRA
-816 RVQEYA
+816 QEYIT
-822 GSPGGLGSH
+822 GGPNSSIS
-831 VMGGHHMGG
+831 GHI
-840 GHNNVNNGN
+840 VNHHSN
-849 NNGEGGGGEPADVL
+849 GGEPADVL

>member
-1 MAIVSAVPNCLLGP
+1 MAITVVSNCLGP

-22 RFLCKTTTTT
+22 RFLHK
-32 NGASVASGSGAARKN
+32 SSRKL
-47 QASMQSS
+47 SS
-54 TYLSFR
+54 TYKSFR
-60 DPAVESWIPMGIV
+60 DPAVEAWLPHGILEDSPMAKSRPDETIGHGV
-73 VAYPREVINKPPINN
+73 
-88 KKLGKTERAP
+88 
-98 NGGLIKTASTSQSR
+98 TAKRS
-112 GKNRASNTWRTNG
+112 
-125 SLSRDLEV
+125 
-133 SDCDEIDGARVIE
+133 
-146 TNLFRSHSEGNLHT
+146 LFRSCSEGNLYARKT
-160 LRNNRN
+160 AVVL
-166 RRRANNDP
+166 AN
-174 VFSTPLD
+174 STPLD
-181 KCIKRIYGSWKN
+181 KCIKAIYGSWKN
-193 LLQLG
+193 LLHFG

-204 KAVTQVKKVAPPA
+204 KAVTQAKKVAPPA

-235 SSEDGGF
+235 SSEDSCF
-242 LSSGG
+242 LSGSG
-247 GSAIGA
+247 
-253 GSAGDDGSYGMPS
+253 
-266 GKSPGPIFTH
+266 PG
-276 PGFAFPPVV
+276 
-285 GKYAHAEDQG
+285 G

-324 SGRASGYHLG
+324 SGRASGYHL

-363 DVVHAWLTELQFDEY
+363 DVVHAWLTELQFEEY

-415 AEIDNLNVGDGLPEH
+415 AEIDNLNIGDGLPEH

-441 LRLEEYLGA
+441 LRLEEYLSA

-532 DCSSPVLRSFQRVG
+532 DCSSPVLRSFQRGG
-546 NEATSTWRSMYA
+546 NDATSGATWRSMYA
-558 ALPGGLEYSTINRGS
+558 ALPTDYNTVGRT
-573 AGSRGKS
+573 GSRGKS
-580 LESLEDAPLVYPPSP
+580 LESLEDAPLGYPPSP
-595 APTSHADPIGW
+595 APASHPQPLVDW
-606 RPRCFEDGD
+606 RPRSFEDGD
-615 LTPTNEAATSVDAG
+615 LTPTNDASVVDAG

-642 PRPVAKVTATPGQF
+642 PRPVAKVTATPGQY

-679 SKRRPPS
+679 PKRCPPS
-686 PPRRQSSRELVAPG
+686 PPRRQSSRDASNSSVVGVGGTA
-700 ANVNPSGDVVIDCS
+700 VGDVVIDCS

-724 HHIHHHLHHPPPPAP
+724 HHLHQHHHQHHHLLHHASPPPPAP
-739 APAMPSTPQMNRP
+739 TPAPSTPPQLNRP
-752 PSSTMSRSWGSVS
+752 PPSMSRSWGSVG

-801 PFANENAGTIKQRAA
+801 PFANENAGTIKQRAGRA
-816 RVQEYA
+816 QDYVPSGPNSIA
-822 GSPGGLGSH
+822 AH
-831 VMGGHHMGG
+831 MVNHHS
-840 GHNNVNNGN
+840 
-849 NNGEGGGGEPADVL
+849 GGEPADVL

>member
-1 MAIVSAVPNCLLGP
+1 MAITAVSGCLGP

-22 RFLCKTTTTT
+22 RFLQR
-32 NGASVASGSGAARKN
+32 SSRKL
-47 QASMQSS
+47 SS
-54 TYLSFR
+54 TYQSFR
-60 DPAVESWIPMGIV
+60 DPGIEVWNQPVSHNQEIGTVVNYPAVLDVG
-73 VAYPREVINKPPINN
+73 NN
-88 KKLGKTERAP
+88 KYYQRKIRRGC
-98 NGGLIKTASTSQSR
+98 GGCGVSA
-112 GKNRASNTWRTNG
+112 AVSN
-125 SLSRDLEV
+125 LV
-133 SDCDEIDGARVIE
+133 
-146 TNLFRSHSEGNLHT
+146 RSKSEGNL
-160 LRNNRN
+160 LIAPKKSDDLFNNYS
-166 RRRANNDP
+166 
-174 VFSTPLD
+174 VVSGPLD
-181 KCIKRIYGSWKN
+181 KCIRAIYGSWRN
-193 LLQLG
+193 LMQLG

-204 KAVTQVKKVAPPA
+204 KAVAQVKKVAPPA

-235 SSEDGGF
+235 SSEDGCF
-242 LSSGG
+242 LSGSGG
-247 GSAIGA
+247 G
-253 GSAGDDGSYGMPS
+253 GDDGSYGMPA

-334 GPRGPGALASSPRC
+334 PRGPGALASSPRC

-363 DVVHAWLTELQFDEY
+363 DVVHAWLTELQFEEY
-378 FPLFASAGY
+378 FTLFASAGY

-450 LHQQGMRSVED
+450 LQQQGMRSVED

-476 RLGHQKKLLLAIKRV
+476 RLGHQKRLLLAIKRV

-532 DCSSPVLRSFQRVG
+532 DCSSPVLRSFQRG
-546 NEATSTWRSMYA
+546 NEVNSTSTWRSMYA
-558 ALPGGLEYSTINRGS
+558 AMPQSLDYTVARTGP
-573 AGSRGKS
+573 RGKS
-580 LESLEDAPLVYPPSP
+580 LESLEDAPLSYPPSP
-595 APTSHADPIGW
+595 THVQPTQTEW
-606 RPRCFEDGD
+606 RPRSYEDGD
-615 LTPTNEAATSVDAG
+615 LTPTNEAAIEAG

-642 PRPVAKVTATPGQF
+642 PRPIAKVTATPGQF

-679 SKRRPPS
+679 PKRRPPS
-686 PPRRQSSRELVAPG
+686 PPRRQSSREIGTSVG
-700 ANVNPSGDVVIDCS
+700 GGTGEVVIDCS
-714 GPVPTATCDD
+714 GPVPTASCDEM
-724 HHIHHHLHHPPPPAP
+724 IPPPPAP
-739 APAMPSTPQMNRP
+739 APAQSAQSQQIRP
-752 PSSTMSRSWGSVS
+752 HSSMSRSWGSVGVS
-765 VNVNEE
+765 VNEE
-771 HELIATLALQHRN
+771 HELIASLALQHRN

-816 RVQEYA
+816 RAQDYT
-822 GSPGGLGSH
+822 SPP
-831 VMGGHHMGG
+831 MGGMMGHHHSGAG
-840 GHNNVNNGN
+840 TGQETG
-849 NNGEGGGGEPADVL
+849 DVL

-886 QGLNS
+886 QGLNP

>member
-1 MAIVSAVPNCLLGP
+1 MAITSVSSCLMGP

-22 RFLCKTTTTT
+22 RFLATRSK
-32 NGASVASGSGAARKN
+32 KL
-47 QASMQSS
+47 SS

-60 DPAVESWIPMGIV
+60 DPAIESWMPGTSSPIVKDNPRCAVIKPLPPPLPPLPPVLIP
-73 VAYPREVINKPPINN
+73 PRP
-88 KKLGKTERAP
+88 R
-98 NGGLIKTASTSQSR
+98 S
-112 GKNRASNTWRTNG
+112 RASYTTCSSQDDFHFPRT
-125 SLSRDLEV
+125 
-133 SDCDEIDGARVIE
+133 
-146 TNLFRSHSEGNLHT
+146 TNLFRSQSEGNL
-160 LRNNRN
+160 
-166 RRRANNDP
+166 RAKK
-174 VFSTPLD
+174 SGSISGTASTITSLTPLD
-181 KCIKRIYGSWKN
+181 KCIKAIYGSWKN
-193 LLQLG
+193 LMQLG

-247 GSAIGA
+247 GAP
-253 GSAGDDGSYGMPS
+253 GDDGSYGMPA
-266 GKSPGPIFTH
+266 GKSPGPIYTH

-334 GPRGPGALASSPRC
+334 PRGPGGALTSSPRC
-348 SISSLGSHPDRPADL
+348 SISSLGSHPDRPSDL
-363 DVVHAWLTELQFDEY
+363 DVHAWLTELQFEEY
-378 FPLFASAGY
+378 FQLFSSAGY

-430 VPGSLEEWLRL
+430 IPGSLEEWLRL

-501 PLDLARLPPHPGHTQ
+501 PLDLSRLPPHPGHTQ
-516 DVVIQRGGPD
+516 DVVIQRGGSD

-532 DCSSPVLRSFQRVG
+532 DCSSPVLRSFQR
-546 NEATSTWRSMYA
+546 NESSPWRSMYA
-558 ALPGGLEYSTINRGS
+558 ALPAGVDYATVGRGP
-573 AGSRGKS
+573 RGKS
-580 LESLEDAPLVYPPSP
+580 LESLEDAPLTYPPSP
-595 APTSHADPIGW
+595 APSSHMDSIGW

-615 LTPTNEAATSVDAG
+615 VTPTNEVSSMIEAG
-629 GGTLPRP
+629 GNTLPRP

-686 PPRRQSSRELVAPG
+686 PPRRQSSRDLG
-700 ANVNPSGDVVIDCS
+700 NNGGNGDVVIDCS
-714 GPVPTATCDD
+714 GPVPTTCEE
-724 HHIHHHLHHPPPPAP
+724 HHLHHHHHHHQQPPPPAP
-739 APAMPSTPQMNRP
+739 SGAPSTPQMHR
-752 PSSTMSRSWGSVS
+752 PSSSMSRSWGSVS
-765 VNVNEE
+765 TNVNEE
-771 HELIATLALQHRN
+771 HELIASLALQHRN

-801 PFANENAGTIKQRAA
+801 PFANENAGTIKQRVA
-816 RVQEYA
+816 RVQEY
-822 GSPGGLGSH
+822 GNNSPNLSGH
-831 VMGGHHMGG
+831 MMGHHQQ
-840 GHNNVNNGN
+840 HHSHHHHPQHHHHVVGN
-849 NNGEGGGGEPADVL
+849 ESGRDEPADVL

>member
-1 MAIVSAVPNCLLGP
+1 MAITAVTSCLGP

-22 RFLCKTTTTT
+22 RFLQK
-32 NGASVASGSGAARKN
+32 SSKKL
-47 QASMQSS
+47 SS
-54 TYLSFR
+54 TYRSFR
-60 DPAVESWIPMGIV
+60 DPAVESWIPSGVFEISKTKF
-73 VAYPREVINKPPINN
+73 YPRERNPMICTIS
-88 KKLGKTERAP
+88 
-98 NGGLIKTASTSQSR
+98 NGT
-112 GKNRASNTWRTNG
+112 
-125 SLSRDLEV
+125 
-133 SDCDEIDGARVIE
+133 
-146 TNLFRSHSEGNLHT
+146 LFRSCSEGNLNTHKT
-160 LRNNRN
+160 NTILS
-166 RRRANNDP
+166 A
-174 VFSTPLD
+174 TPLD
-181 KCIKRIYGSWKN
+181 KCIQAIYGSWKN
-193 LLQLG
+193 LMHLG
-198 GMSRPS
+198 GMNRPS
-204 KAVTQVKKVAPPA
+204 KAVTQAKKVAPPA

-235 SSEDGGF
+235 SSEDSCFLPGSGPGGTT
-242 LSSGG
+242 
-247 GSAIGA
+247 
-253 GSAGDDGSYGMPS
+253 DEGSYGVPS

-334 GPRGPGALASSPRC
+334 PRGPGALASSPRC

-363 DVVHAWLTELQFDEY
+363 DVVHAWLTELQFEEY

-415 AEIDNLNVGDGLPEH
+415 AEIDNLNIGDGLPEH
-430 VPGSLEEWLRL
+430 IPGSLEEWLRL

-501 PLDLARLPPHPGHTQ
+501 PLDLARLPPHPGQTQ

-532 DCSSPVLRSFQRVG
+532 DCSSPVLRSFQRGG
-546 NEATSTWRSMYA
+546 NDTTSGATWRSMYA
-558 ALPGGLEYSTINRGS
+558 ALPADYNIVGRT
-573 AGSRGKS
+573 GSRGKS
-580 LESLEDAPLVYPPSP
+580 LESLEDAPLGYPPSP
-595 APTSHADPIGW
+595 APSTHPQPIEW
-606 RPRCFEDGD
+606 RPRSFEDGD
-615 LTPTNEAATSVDAG
+615 LTPTNDTSVVDAG

-679 SKRRPPS
+679 PKRCPPS
-686 PPRRQSSRELVAPG
+686 PPRRQSSRDNNASGVG
-700 ANVNPSGDVVIDCS
+700 GSGVGDVVIDCS
-714 GPVPTATCDD
+714 GPVPTASCEE
-724 HHIHHHLHHPPPPAP
+724 HHIHHHQHHHLIHHPSPPPPAP
-739 APAMPSTPQMNRP
+739 APVPSTPPQINRP
-752 PSSTMSRSWGSVS
+752 PSSMSRSWGSVS

-771 HELIATLALQHRN
+771 HELIASLALQHRN

-816 RVQEYA
+816 RAQEYTS
-822 GSPGGLGSH
+822 G
-831 VMGGHHMGG
+831 
-840 GHNNVNNGN
+840 NTGN
-849 NNGEGGGGEPADVL
+849 NLQNHGISHHSGGSEPADVL

>member
-1 MAIVSAVPNCLLGP
+1 MAITAVTSCLGP

-22 RFLCKTTTTT
+22 RFLQK
-32 NGASVASGSGAARKN
+32 SSKKL
-47 QASMQSS
+47 SS
-54 TYLSFR
+54 TYRSFR
-60 DPAVESWIPMGIV
+60 DPAVESWIPSGVFEMSKTKL
-73 VAYPREVINKPPINN
+73 YPREHNPMICTIS
-88 KKLGKTERAP
+88 
-98 NGGLIKTASTSQSR
+98 NGT
-112 GKNRASNTWRTNG
+112 
-125 SLSRDLEV
+125 
-133 SDCDEIDGARVIE
+133 
-146 TNLFRSHSEGNLHT
+146 LFRSCSEGNLNTHKT
-160 LRNNRN
+160 STVLS
-166 RRRANNDP
+166 A
-174 VFSTPLD
+174 TPLD
-181 KCIKRIYGSWKN
+181 KCIQAIYGSWKN
-193 LLQLG
+193 LMHLG
-198 GMSRPS
+198 GMNRPS
-204 KAVTQVKKVAPPA
+204 KAVTQAKKVAPPA

-235 SSEDGGF
+235 SSEDSCF
-242 LSSGG
+242 LPGSGPCG
-247 GSAIGA
+247 TT
-253 GSAGDDGSYGMPS
+253 DEGSYGVPS

-334 GPRGPGALASSPRC
+334 PRGPGALASSPRC

-363 DVVHAWLTELQFDEY
+363 DVVHAWLTELQFEEY

-415 AEIDNLNVGDGLPEH
+415 AEIDNLNIGDGLPEH
-430 VPGSLEEWLRL
+430 IPGSLEEWLRL

-501 PLDLARLPPHPGHTQ
+501 PLDLARLPPHPGQTQ

-532 DCSSPVLRSFQRVG
+532 DCSSPVLRSFQRG
-546 NEATSTWRSMYA
+546 GSDTTSGATWR
-558 ALPGGLEYSTINRGS
+558 
-573 AGSRGKS
+573 K
-580 LESLEDAPLVYPPSP
+580 SLEDAPLGYPPSP
-595 APTSHADPIGW
+595 APSAHPQPIEW
-606 RPRCFEDGD
+606 RPRSFEDGD
-615 LTPTNEAATSVDAG
+615 LTPTNDTSVVDAG

-679 SKRRPPS
+679 PKRCPPS
-686 PPRRQSSRELVAPG
+686 PPRRQSSRDNASGVG
-700 ANVNPSGDVVIDCS
+700 VGGSGIGDVVIDCS
-714 GPVPTATCDD
+714 GPVPTASCEE
-724 HHIHHHLHHPPPPAP
+724 HHIHHHQHHHLIHHPSPPPPAP
-739 APAMPSTPQMNRP
+739 APVPSTPPQINRP
-752 PSSTMSRSWGSVS
+752 PSSMSRSWGSVS

-771 HELIATLALQHRN
+771 HELIASLALQHRN

-816 RVQEYA
+816 RAQEYTS
-822 GSPGGLGSH
+822 G
-831 VMGGHHMGG
+831 
-840 GHNNVNNGN
+840 NTGN
-849 NNGEGGGGEPADVL
+849 NLQSHGISHHTGSEPADVL

>member
-1 MAIVSAVPNCLLGP
+1 MRRI
-15 PPLPPGK
+15 
-22 RFLCKTTTTT
+22 
-32 NGASVASGSGAARKN
+32 SV
-47 QASMQSS
+47 
-54 TYLSFR
+54 
-60 DPAVESWIPMGIV
+60 
-73 VAYPREVINKPPINN
+73 
-88 KKLGKTERAP
+88 
-98 NGGLIKTASTSQSR
+98 
-112 GKNRASNTWRTNG
+112 
-125 SLSRDLEV
+125 
-133 SDCDEIDGARVIE
+133 
-146 TNLFRSHSEGNLHT
+146 
-160 LRNNRN
+160 
-166 RRRANNDP
+166 
-174 VFSTPLD
+174 
-181 KCIKRIYGSWKN
+181 
-193 LLQLG
+193 G

-204 KAVTQVKKVAPPA
+204 KAVTQAKKVAPPA

-235 SSEDGGF
+235 SSEDSCFLPGSGPGGTT
-242 LSSGG
+242 
-247 GSAIGA
+247 
-253 GSAGDDGSYGMPS
+253 DDGSYGMPS

-334 GPRGPGALASSPRC
+334 PRGPGALASSPRC

-363 DVVHAWLTELQFDEY
+363 DVVHAWLTELQFEEY

-415 AEIDNLNVGDGLPEH
+415 AEIDNLNIGDGLPEH

-441 LRLEEYLGA
+441 LRLEEYLSA

-532 DCSSPVLRSFQRVG
+532 DCSSPVLRSFQRG
-546 NEATSTWRSMYA
+546 SDASSGATWRSMYA
-558 ALPGGLEYSTINRGS
+558 ALPSDYNTVGR

-580 LESLEDAPLVYPPSP
+580 LESLEDAPLGYPPSP
-595 APTSHADPIGW
+595 APTSHPQPLDW
-606 RPRCFEDGD
+606 RPRSFEDGD
-615 LTPTNEAATSVDAG
+615 LTPTNDASYVDAG

-642 PRPVAKVTATPGQF
+642 PRPVAKVTATPGQY

-679 SKRRPPS
+679 PKRCPPS
-686 PPRRQSSRELVAPG
+686 PPRRQSSRDASNSSVVGGTA
-700 ANVNPSGDVVIDCS
+700 VGDVVIDCS

-724 HHIHHHLHHPPPPAP
+724 HHLHQHHHQHHHLLHHASPPPPAP
-739 APAMPSTPQMNRP
+739 TPASSTPPQLNRP
-752 PSSTMSRSWGSVS
+752 PPSMSRSWGSVS
-765 VNVNEE
+765 VSVNEE

-801 PFANENAGTIKQRAA
+801 PFANENAGTIKQRAGRA
-816 RVQEYA
+816 QDYVPSGPNSNIA
-822 GSPGGLGSH
+822 AH
-831 VMGGHHMGG
+831 VVNHHSS
-840 GHNNVNNGN
+840 
-849 NNGEGGGGEPADVL
+849 GGEPADVL

>member
-1 MAIVSAVPNCLLGP
+1 
-15 PPLPPGK
+15 
-22 RFLCKTTTTT
+22 
-32 NGASVASGSGAARKN
+32 
-47 QASMQSS
+47 
-54 TYLSFR
+54 
-60 DPAVESWIPMGIV
+60 
-73 VAYPREVINKPPINN
+73 
-88 KKLGKTERAP
+88 
-98 NGGLIKTASTSQSR
+98 
-112 GKNRASNTWRTNG
+112 
-125 SLSRDLEV
+125 
-133 SDCDEIDGARVIE
+133 
-146 TNLFRSHSEGNLHT
+146 
-160 LRNNRN
+160 
-166 RRRANNDP
+166 
-174 VFSTPLD
+174 
-181 KCIKRIYGSWKN
+181 
-193 LLQLG
+193 
-198 GMSRPS
+198 MSRPS
-204 KAVTQVKKVAPPA
+204 KAVTQAKKVAPPA

-235 SSEDGGF
+235 SSEDGCF
-242 LSSGG
+242 LPGNG
-247 GSAIGA
+247 GSNT
-253 GSAGDDGSYGMPS
+253 GDDGSYGMPA

-276 PGFAFPPVV
+276 PGFSFPPMV

-334 GPRGPGALASSPRC
+334 PRGPGVLTSSPRC

-363 DVVHAWLTELQFDEY
+363 DVVHAWLTELQFEEY
-378 FPLFASAGY
+378 FPLFVAAGY

-415 AEIDNLNVGDGLPEH
+415 AEIDNLNIGDGLPEH
-430 VPGSLEEWLRL
+430 IPGSLEEWLRL

-501 PLDLARLPPHPGHTQ
+501 PLDLARLPPHPGQTQ
-516 DVVIQRGGPD
+516 DVVIQRGAPD

-532 DCSSPVLRSFQRVG
+532 DCSSPVLRSFQRAG
-546 NEATSTWRSMYA
+546 NENSIGWRSMYA
-558 ALPGGLEYSTINRGS
+558 ALPADYNTVGRGS
-573 AGSRGKS
+573 SRGKS

-595 APTSHADPIGW
+595 APQSNAQPLDW
-606 RPRCFEDGD
+606 RPRSFEDGD
-615 LTPTNEAATSVDAG
+615 ITPTNDALIIETSG

-642 PRPVAKVTATPGQF
+642 PRPIAKVLGLQCYSIAPRGPVTATPGQF

-679 SKRRPPS
+679 PKRCPPS
-686 PPRRQSSRELVAPG
+686 PPRRQSSTG
-700 ANVNPSGDVVIDCS
+700 GTSIIGGTGDVVIDCS
-714 GPVPTATCDD
+714 GPVPTASCEE
-724 HHIHHHLHHPPPPAP
+724 HHLHHHHQHHHMHHSTPPPPAP
-739 APAMPSTPQMNRP
+739 SGLQAPSTPQQLSRP
-752 PSSTMSRSWGSVS
+752 PSSMSRSWGSVS

-771 HELIATLALQHRN
+771 HELIASLALQHRN

-816 RVQEYA
+816 RAQEYA
-822 GSPGGLGSH
+822 SGSSGGTIVNH
-831 VMGGHHMGG
+831 VVTVHRSA
-840 GHNNVNNGN
+840 
-849 NNGEGGGGEPADVL
+849 GGEPADVL

>member
-1 MAIVSAVPNCLLGP
+1 MAITAVASCLGP

-22 RFLCKTTTTT
+22 RFLQK
-32 NGASVASGSGAARKN
+32 SSKKL
-47 QASMQSS
+47 SS
-54 TYLSFR
+54 TYKSFR
-60 DPAVESWIPMGIV
+60 DPAVEAWLLHGAPDDPMAKPRSRQTTV
-73 VAYPREVINKPPINN
+73 VN
-88 KKLGKTERAP
+88 
-98 NGGLIKTASTSQSR
+98 QS
-112 GKNRASNTWRTNG
+112 
-125 SLSRDLEV
+125 
-133 SDCDEIDGARVIE
+133 
-146 TNLFRSHSEGNLHT
+146 LFRSCSEGNL
-160 LRNNRN
+160 
-166 RRRANNDP
+166 RARETTALLPSN
-174 VFSTPLD
+174 TPLD
-181 KCIKRIYGSWKN
+181 KCIKAIYGSWKN
-193 LLQLG
+193 LLYLG

-204 KAVTQVKKVAPPA
+204 KAVTQAKKVAPPA

-235 SSEDGGF
+235 SSEDSCF
-242 LSSGG
+242 LSGSG
-247 GSAIGA
+247 
-253 GSAGDDGSYGMPS
+253 
-266 GKSPGPIFTH
+266 PG
-276 PGFAFPPVV
+276 
-285 GKYAHAEDQG
+285 G

-324 SGRASGYHLG
+324 SGRASGYHL

-363 DVVHAWLTELQFDEY
+363 DVVHAWLTELQFEEY

-415 AEIDNLNVGDGLPEH
+415 AEIDNLNIGDGLPEH

-532 DCSSPVLRSFQRVG
+532 DCSSPVLRSFQRG
-546 NEATSTWRSMYA
+546 GSDSTCGATWRSMYA
-558 ALPGGLEYSTINRGS
+558 ALPADYSTVGRT
-573 AGSRGKS
+573 GSRGKS
-580 LESLEDAPLVYPPSP
+580 LESLEDAPLGYPPSP
-595 APTSHADPIGW
+595 APVSHPQPLDW
-606 RPRCFEDGD
+606 RPRSFEDGD
-615 LTPTNEAATSVDAG
+615 LTPTNDASAVDTGGG

-642 PRPVAKVTATPGQF
+642 PRPVAKVTATPGQY

-662 FDNKYQ
+662 LDNKYQ

-679 SKRRPPS
+679 PKRCPPS
-686 PPRRQSSRELVAPG
+686 PPRRQSSRDTTSSSIVGVGTAI
-700 ANVNPSGDVVIDCS
+700 GDVVIDCS
-714 GPVPTATCDD
+714 GPVPTASCDD
-724 HHIHHHLHHPPPPAP
+724 HHIHQHHHQHHHLLHHPPPPPP
-739 APAMPSTPQMNRP
+739 APTPAPSTPSQLNRP
-752 PSSTMSRSWGSVS
+752 PSSMSRSWGSVS

-801 PFANENAGTIKQRAA
+801 PFANENAGTIKQRAGRA
-816 RVQEYA
+816 QEYV
-822 GSPGGLGSH
+822 PGGSNSGIGSH
-831 VMGGHHMGG
+831 VINHSS
-840 GHNNVNNGN
+840 
-849 NNGEGGGGEPADVL
+849 GGEPADVL